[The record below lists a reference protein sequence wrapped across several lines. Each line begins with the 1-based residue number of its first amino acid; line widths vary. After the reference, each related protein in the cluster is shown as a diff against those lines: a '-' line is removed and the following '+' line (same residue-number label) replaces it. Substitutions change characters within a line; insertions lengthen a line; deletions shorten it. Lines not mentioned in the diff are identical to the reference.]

1 VTTAAAPRRSP
12 WWPLG
17 LRREVLILMPVSL
30 LLLIALST
38 FTLLSYRNAVDLL
51 AEERRQ
57 QAAHW
62 AGRLAEQLS
71 SDLGI
76 GVEALLRQVPEA
88 RSVTLVGPDGLPL
101 AGAGTPSAMDWLT
114 LVGADPPE
122 QPRGYGPSAT
132 LIESVVGVAPLVG
145 RGGRRYVRV
154 DLAAPILAA
163 QRRSLPLL
171 SAVVLGINGALG
183 VLLILF
189 LRHLLV
195 PYETLLERARQLG
208 GPAEDERDE
217 TALLIST
224 FERAVEAL
232 TTGSDPG
239 SGGGEDDELVALERT
254 LSVSLESGVLLLDR
268 QGDLL
273 SVNPVG
279 SKLLSLPAES
289 SGAPLEKVLGA
300 YPELLRVLVE
310 AVAGRRA
317 IQRQE
322 IDVETSGGQLTLGL
336 SVHPLRRDD
345 GAVRGFLVLF
355 ADLTEIQRRAAEVRR
370 EESLTQLGELAAGVA
385 HELRNSLSTLRGYLT
400 LIERSPD
407 EESIGDYLAEI
418 RHESDQLQRILED
431 FLSFARPGAV
441 RFELLRLQE
450 LLRRAV
456 ADPSLGGVKIG
467 LHGAAAESWEVH
479 GDPDLLAQAVRNLL
493 QNAAAAQ
500 REAGAE
506 GGEIEVWVRR
516 AEDGIEVSIE
526 DRGPGVP
533 PELRERLFQPFV
545 SGRPAGVGLGLAISH
560 RIVTLHGGRLR
571 LEDREG
577 GGTRAR
583 ILLPR

>member
-1 VTTAAAPRRSP
+1 MTASAAPRRSH
-12 WWPLG
+12 WRPLG

-51 AEERRQ
+51 SEERRQ

-71 SDLGI
+71 SEPGV

-88 RSVTLVGPDGLPL
+88 RSVTLVDSDGLPL
-101 AGAGTPSAMDWLT
+101 AGAGTPSAVDWLT

-122 QPRGYGPSAT
+122 EPRGYGPSAT
-132 LIESVVGVAPLVG
+132 LVESVVGVAPLAD
-145 RGGRRYVRV
+145 RGRRYVRV
-154 DLAAPILAA
+154 DLAAPILGA

-195 PYETLLERARQLG
+195 PYETLLQRARQLG
-208 GPAEDERDE
+208 GPVEDERDE

-232 TTGSDPG
+232 TAG
-239 SGGGEDDELVALERT
+239 SGPRSGGREDDELVALERT

-268 QGDLL
+268 QGELL

-279 SKLLSLPAES
+279 SELLSLPPET
-289 SGAPLEKVLGA
+289 SGAPLEEVLGA

-441 RFELLRLQE
+441 RFEPLRLQE

-583 ILLPR
+583 ILLPPR